1 MENSIAKKLLYIF
14 SVGLPL
20 FTACQK
26 SDSAKTTNL
35 TNSNTVITNNYNIS
49 LSAANKNYD
58 SVSVDV
64 DNDKIKD
71 FTIIA
76 YNSNYDSYK
85 ETYRTIEASYSYSLQ
100 DSTLIAVTNAN
111 SNYYWSRIY
120 NFGGDSQFF
129 VYASG
134 FNTGDV
140 ISNKIPYVQTVAD
153 YSNISA
159 AFESVGNS
167 WDCTSSYVYEG
178 PQYAPNTYN
187 ESEGY
192 FLNTTQYIGFT
203 IKKSDGRHYGWI
215 KLSNSNSCLNIQVIS
230 SGYSTTPNQS
240 ITTN

>member
-71 FTIIA
+71 FTIIT

-85 ETYRTIEASYSYSLQ
+85 ESYRTIEASYIYSLQ
-100 DSTLIAVTNAN
+100 DSTLIVVTNKYAN
-111 SNYYWSRIY
+111 DYWSRIY

-129 VYASG
+129 NYAGG
-134 FNTGDV
+134 FSTGDV
-140 ISNKIPYVQTVAD
+140 IGSKIPNAQAVAD
-153 YSNISA
+153 YTGTLT
-159 AFESVGNS
+159 AFETVGNS
-167 WDCTSSYVYEG
+167 WDCTSSYVYEA
-178 PQYAPNTYN
+178 PQYAPDTYN
-187 ESEGY
+187 ESEGA
-192 FLNTTQYIGFT
+192 FLNSTQYIGFT
-203 IKKSDGRHYGWI
+203 IKKADGRHYGWI
-215 KLSNSNSCLNIQVIS
+215 KLSNSSSCLNIQVIS
-230 SGYSTTPNQS
+230 SAYSTAPNQS
-240 ITTN
+240 VTTN